1 MNRVDIA
8 RRIEHTNLKPETTEE
23 AIVKLCEEA
32 KENGFHGVCV
42 NPCRVHVA
50 ASALRGAGIQVC
62 SVVGFPLG
70 AHTSRLKATEAGE
83 AITNGATE
91 IDMVMNIGWFKE
103 GNRILAEQDIRAVRT
118 AIGENTILKVII
130 EAPVLSQREKC
141 DAAKLVVHAG
151 GNFVKTST
159 GFHPAGGATVEDV
172 KLLKSVIG
180 NDAKIKAAG
189 GIRDARTVLQMI
201 GAGADRIGTSS
212 SVAIMGEI
220 PNDRPGAG

>member
-8 RRIEHTNLKPETTEE
+8 SRIEHTNLKPDATEE
-23 AIVKLCEEA
+23 AGVKLCQEA

-118 AIGENTILKVII
+118 AISENTILKVII
-130 EAPVLSQREKC
+130 EAAVLSQREKC

-159 GFHPAGGATVEDV
+159 GFHPAGGATVKDV

-220 PNDRPGAG
+220 PNDRPVAG

>member
-118 AIGENTILKVII
+118 AISENTILKVII
-130 EAPVLSQREKC
+130 EAAVLSQREKC

-151 GNFVKTST
+151 GNFVKIST
-159 GFHPAGGATVEDV
+159 GFHPAGGATVKDV

-220 PNDRPGAG
+220 PNDRPVAG

>member
-220 PNDRPGAG
+220 PNDRPVAG

>member
-8 RRIEHTNLKPETTEE
+8 SRIEHTNLKPDATEE
-23 AIVKLCEEA
+23 AVVKLCQEA

-118 AIGENTILKVII
+118 AISENTILKVII
-130 EAPVLSQREKC
+130 EAAVLSQREKC

-159 GFHPAGGATVEDV
+159 GFHPAGGATVKDV
-172 KLLKSVIG
+172 KLLKSVVG

-220 PNDRPGAG
+220 PNDRPVAG

>member
-8 RRIEHTNLKPETTEE
+8 SRIEHTNLKPDATEE
-23 AIVKLCEEA
+23 AVVKLCQEA

-118 AIGENTILKVII
+118 AISENTILKVII
-130 EAPVLSQREKC
+130 EAAVLSQREKC

-159 GFHPAGGATVEDV
+159 GFHPTGGATVKDV

-220 PNDRPGAG
+220 PNDRPVAG

>member
-8 RRIEHTNLKPETTEE
+8 SRIEHTNLKPDATEE
-23 AIVKLCEEA
+23 AVVKLCQEA

-91 IDMVMNIGWFKE
+91 IGMVMNIGWFKE

-118 AIGENTILKVII
+118 AISENTILKVII
-130 EAPVLSQREKC
+130 EAAVLSQREKC

-159 GFHPAGGATVEDV
+159 GFHPAGGATVKDV

-220 PNDRPGAG
+220 PNDRPVAG

>member
-8 RRIEHTNLKPETTEE
+8 SRIEHTNLKPDATEE
-23 AIVKLCEEA
+23 AVVKLCQEA
-32 KENGFHGVCV
+32 KENGFDTVCV
-42 NPCRVHVA
+42 NPCWVRMA
-50 ASALRGAGIQVC
+50 TSALRGTKVQVC
-62 SVVGFPLG
+62 SVAGFPLG
-70 AHTSRLKATEAGE
+70 AHTSRLKAAEAAG
-83 AITNGATE
+83 AMSDGATE
-91 IDMVMNIGWFKE
+91 IDIVMNIGWFKE

-220 PNDRPGAG
+220 PNDRPVAG

>member
-1 MNRVDIA
+1 MSD
-8 RRIEHTNLKPETTEE
+8 
-23 AIVKLCEEA
+23 
-32 KENGFHGVCV
+32 
-42 NPCRVHVA
+42 
-50 ASALRGAGIQVC
+50 
-62 SVVGFPLG
+62 
-70 AHTSRLKATEAGE
+70 
-83 AITNGATE
+83 GATE

-220 PNDRPGAG
+220 PNDCPVAG